1 MRAIDEC
8 KQLMSSVPN
17 IDKVYM
23 YAIPKDALDT
33 VDQTQCL
40 LREVQMFTG
49 EDGNNSFNSYS
60 TEIEIQIF
68 FKLNIDFDTEQF
80 QVKLLQL
87 LQQNDYEVYTF
98 GGMVEDPQTKQ
109 LTSTIYVQS
118 WKLINKE
125 EQQ

>member
-8 KQLMSSVPN
+8 KQLIANFPN
-17 IDKVYM
+17 IDKVYL
-23 YAIPKDALDT
+23 YAIPKDELDT
-33 VDQTQCL
+33 VDETQCL

-49 EDGNNSFNSYS
+49 EDGNNNFNSYS

-87 LQQNDYEVYTF
+87 FQQNDYEVYTF

>member
-8 KQLMSSVPN
+8 KQLITNFPN
-17 IDKVYM
+17 IDKVYL
-23 YAIPKDALDT
+23 YAIPKDELDT
-33 VDQTQCL
+33 VDETQCL

-87 LQQNDYEVYTF
+87 FQQNDYEVYTF

>member
-8 KQLMSSVPN
+8 KQLITNFPN
-17 IDKVYM
+17 IDKVYL
-23 YAIPKDALDT
+23 YAIPKDELDT
-33 VDQTQCL
+33 VDETQCL

-49 EDGNNSFNSYS
+49 ENGNNNFNSYS

-87 LQQNDYEVYTF
+87 FQQNDYEVYTF

>member
-68 FKLNIDFDTEQF
+68 FKLDVDFDTEQF

>member
-8 KQLMSSVPN
+8 KQLISSVPN
-17 IDKVYM
+17 IDKVYL

-33 VDQTQCL
+33 VNQTQCL

-68 FKLNIDFDTEQF
+68 FKLDVDFDTEQF

>member
-8 KQLMSSVPN
+8 KQLMSNVPN
-17 IDKVYM
+17 IDKVYV
-23 YAIPKDALDT
+23 YAIPKSALDT

-68 FKLNIDFDTEQF
+68 FKLDVDFDTEQF

>member
-8 KQLMSSVPN
+8 KQLMSNVPN
-17 IDKVYM
+17 IDKVYL

-68 FKLNIDFDTEQF
+68 FKFDVDFDTEQF